1 MGETET
7 EPWRARDRCKAMS
20 TSRVR
25 WRSRAS
31 GSMGLKERESVG
43 DLRAMASGS
52 LSRDEL
58 RYRRVGEPSQSLWMD
73 LGEEEMGSLVEV
85 IEKAESETF
94 ST

>member
-1 MGETET
+1 
-7 EPWRARDRCKAMS
+7 
-20 TSRVR
+20 
-25 WRSRAS
+25 
-31 GSMGLKERESVG
+31 
-43 DLRAMASGS
+43 MASGS
-52 LSRDEL
+52 LSKDEL